1 MMGKT
6 EFNTNKDST
15 AQNAHLNEY
24 EQAVNIWIAAYQQ
37 WQKATSDAIKMY
49 AEGIQRS
56 AQANNTDAMKK
67 YHQLWQEG
75 WNLSGKNDLSSWYL
89 KSWEN
94 VWKDLGYGSPKEYAD
109 YWKGMYEKYNKTMTQ
124 NFQEVIH
131 SLKQQNIQKS
141 A

>member
-1 MMGKT
+1 MEKT
-6 EFNTNKDST
+6 ESNTDKTST
-15 AQNAHLNEY
+15 TQNTHLNEY
-24 EQAVNIWIAAYQQ
+24 EQTVNTWITAYQQ

-56 AQANNTDAMKK
+56 AQTNNTDAMKK

-94 VWKDLGYGSPKEYAD
+94 VWKDLGYGSPKAYAD
-109 YWKGMYEKYNKTMTQ
+109 YWKDMYEKYNKTMTQ

-131 SLKQQNIQKS
+131 SLKQQNVQKS